1 MQRAELIH
9 RLMFSYEE
17 LSPEQVEDLCT
28 ALPRKLLRWLV
39 GHHPDNRA
47 RTVFLRLTNVA
58 VGAGT
63 VVNAGFVVSDD
74 YEPLLTIG
82 ERVAISPNVTVICA
96 SAPNNSRLQGH
107 QYVREQLIVKQ
118 PVVIEDDVWV
128 GAGAIL
134 LPGVRVGAGSIVA
147 AGAVV
152 ASDVPPAVIVAGVP
166 ARVTRRLDP

>member
-17 LSPEQVEDLCT
+17 LSPERVEELC
-28 ALPRKLLRWLV
+28 AVLPRKLLRWLV
-39 GHHPDNRA
+39 GHHPDNRT

-63 VVNAGFVVSDD
+63 VINAGFVVSDD

-96 SAPNNSRLQGH
+96 SAPNNSLLQEH
-107 QYVREQLIVKQ
+107 PYVREHR
-118 PVVIEDDVWV
+118 WSSGRSSSRTMFGV

-134 LPGVRVGAGSIVA
+134 LPGVRVGVGSIIA

-152 ASDVPPAVIVAGVP
+152 TSDVPAGVIVAGVP
-166 ARVTRRLDP
+166 AQVTRRLD